1 MNSIFPVPS
10 TKAMGVAAARRATLK
25 IDWSGQWTEE
35 RWIGSSLFMEMLCG
49 ER

>member
-10 TKAMGVAAARRATLK
+10 TKAMGAARRATLK

-35 RWIGSSLFMEMLCG
+35 RRIGSSLFMEMLCG
-49 ER
+49 EG